1 MTAPVFNSWQAVRDE
16 VLRRLQARI
25 WRPGEMI
32 PNEADLADELGC
44 ARVTVNRALRALS
57 DAGLLERRR
66 KAGTR
71 VALHPVRRATLE
83 IPMIRRQ
90 IEQAGHAYGYHLISA
105 GRAVPDAA
113 LQTYMRARS
122 DAFLQVHAV
131 HLQEGVPFVAED
143 RWINLETV
151 PAAASQDFSQV
162 SANEWLLQHAPFSRG
177 DITFAAENASA
188 ETADLLQTQVGAAVF
203 VTERTTWFEARS
215 VTFVRLSFAPGYRM
229 QTEI

>member
-25 WRPGEMI
+25 WLPGEMI

-105 GRAVPDAA
+105 GRTVPEAA

-131 HLQEGVPFVAED
+131 HLQDGVPFVAED

-177 DITFAAENASA
+177 DIAFAAENASA

-215 VTFVRLSFAPGYRM
+215 VTFVRLSFALGYRM